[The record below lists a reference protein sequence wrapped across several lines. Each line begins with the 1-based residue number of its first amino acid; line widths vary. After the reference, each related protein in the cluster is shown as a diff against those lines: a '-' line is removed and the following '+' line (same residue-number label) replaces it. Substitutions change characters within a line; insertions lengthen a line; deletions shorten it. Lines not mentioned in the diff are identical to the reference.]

1 MEQKEIAQRLGLMTT
16 RWDDHCLHFI
26 GHSFW
31 CIHWPLF
38 FFRNHFCLFC
48 LCSLLFSLFV
58 SSVVS
63 QNKTKQQAGI
73 GVHNGPLSFKYADQ
87 HRQTQIH
94 KNPYTKEFKRE
105 TGTTSHSDFENCP
118 QWYTGL
124 VNDIGELLPKMKVLL
139 DDEDFFL
146 LVKSLDDTVAR
157 LYPGFYHHIKDTID
171 KEYRIYPWSCF
182 TQVRHFL

>member
-1 MEQKEIAQRLGLMTT
+1 M
-16 RWDDHCLHFI
+16 
-26 GHSFW
+26 HSLTAVFFSSLFAF
-31 CIHWPLF
+31 HWPFLLMHSLTAVF
-38 FFRNHFCLFC
+38 FSQ
-48 LCSLLFSLFV
+48 SLLFVLFV
-58 SSVVS
+58 FTFVFFVCFLCCFTK